1 MIRVQASRR
10 NGDIVRIT
18 ASGHA
23 GYDEA
28 GRDIVCAGVTAIM
41 TTIYSAL
48 TDLLAVKPDASFE
61 EGRLEI
67 DLDAVHQKLAVTN
80 ENERSA
86 RTWAQAQL
94 LMETCLLGLRQLAGS
109 YGRWIRLSA
118 EETL

>member
-10 NGDIVRIT
+10 DGDIVRIT

-41 TTIYSAL
+41 TTVYAAL
-48 TDLLAVKPDASFE
+48 TDLLSVRPEASFV

-67 DLDAVHQKLAVTN
+67 DLGAVCGRLAAKDGN
-80 ENERSA
+80 EISA
-86 RTWAQAQL
+86 PTWAQAQL

-109 YGRWIRLSA
+109 YGRWIGLCA
-118 EETL
+118 EEAL

>member
-10 NGDIVRIT
+10 DGDIVRIT

-23 GYDEA
+23 GYDKA

-48 TDLLAVKPDASFE
+48 TDLLAVRPEASFA
-61 EGRLEI
+61 EGWLEI
-67 DLDAVHQKLAVTN
+67 DLRAVHGKQEVANRN
-80 ENERSA
+80 EISA
-86 RTWAQAQL
+86 RTWIQAQL
-94 LMETCLLGLRQLAGS
+94 LMETCLLGLRQLAES
-109 YGRWIRLSA
+109 YGHWIELGA